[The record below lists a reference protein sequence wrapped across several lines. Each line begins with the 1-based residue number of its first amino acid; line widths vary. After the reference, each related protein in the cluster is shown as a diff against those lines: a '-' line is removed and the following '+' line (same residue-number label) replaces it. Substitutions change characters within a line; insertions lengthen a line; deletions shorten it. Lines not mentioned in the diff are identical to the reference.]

1 MSSVLSGVKIAV
13 LGGDDREL
21 ILISELVKMGATI
34 AVAGFPREKV
44 VQGAFAVNSVE
55 KACKEAEVV
64 ILPLPGTDAE
74 GRIRAVYAEE
84 SLFLTE
90 KAIASM
96 ANNALVLIGS
106 ARQYLQDWA
115 VLHSFALVET
125 IELDEIA
132 IPNSI
137 STAEGAIQIAMENS
151 RITLHDS
158 RVCIIGFGRVGITLA
173 RTLKALGAN
182 VCVTARNRGQ
192 LARAAEMGCI
202 KTGYDELPGIL
213 NEVDFVFNT
222 VPAMIL
228 NRDLLKHANHELI
241 IIDLASQP
249 GGTDFEAA
257 SLYGIKAILAPGLPG
272 KVAPDSAGRILAQV
286 IPNLIIDEL
295 SKLDKNLLFGYNQRA
310 GGE

>member
-1 MSSVLSGVKIAV
+1 LSSVLSGVKIAV

-34 AVAGFPREKV
+34 AVAGFPREKM

-55 KACKEAEVV
+55 TACKDAEVI

-84 SLFLTE
+84 SLILTE
-90 KAIASM
+90 KAIASI
-96 ANNALVLIGS
+96 AENALVLIGS
-106 ARQYLQDWA
+106 ARQYLKDWA
-115 VLHSFALVET
+115 QLYKFNLVET
-125 IELDEIA
+125 VELDEIA
-132 IPNSI
+132 ILNSI
-137 STAEGAIQIAMENS
+137 PTAEGAIQIAMENS
-151 RITLHDS
+151 KITLHGS
-158 RVCIIGFGRVGITLA
+158 KACIIGFGRIAITLA

-182 VCVTARNRGQ
+182 VFVVARKRGQ
-192 LARAAEMGCI
+192 LARAVELGCI
-202 KTGYDELPGIL
+202 KAGYSELPGIL

-228 NRDLLKHANHELI
+228 NKELLKHANPGLI

-257 SLYGIKAILAPGLPG
+257 NRYGLKAILAPGLPG
-272 KVAPDSAGRILAQV
+272 KVAPISAGQILAEI
-286 IPNLIIDEL
+286 IPDLIIEEL
-295 SKLDKNLLFGYNQRA
+295 SKSDKNLLFGLN
-310 GGE
+310 

>member
-21 ILISELVKMGATI
+21 ILISELVKMGATL
-34 AVAGFPREKV
+34 AVAGFPREKIT
-44 VQGAFAVNSVE
+44 QGAFTVNSVE
-55 KACKEAEVV
+55 TACKGAEVV

-74 GRIRAVYAEE
+74 GRIRAVYTEGK
-84 SLFLTE
+84 LMLTE
-90 KAIASM
+90 KAIGGLAE
-96 ANNALVLIGS
+96 NALVLIGS

-115 VLHSFALVET
+115 EIYRFTLVET
-125 IELDEIA
+125 VELDEIA

-137 STAEGAIQIAMENS
+137 STAEGALQIAMENS
-151 RITLHDS
+151 RITLHGS
-158 RVCIIGFGRVGITLA
+158 KTCIIGVGRVGITLA

-192 LARAAEMGCI
+192 LARAAEMGCL
-202 KTGYDELPGIL
+202 KTGYDALPGIL

-228 NRDLLKHANHELI
+228 NQELLKHANPELI

-249 GGTDFEAA
+249 GGTDFE
-257 SLYGIKAILAPGLPG
+257 I
-272 KVAPDSAGRILAQV
+272 GRAHV
-286 IPNLIIDEL
+286 
-295 SKLDKNLLFGYNQRA
+295 
-310 GGE
+310 